1 MKFAKLAST
10 LCQIVNEPVQNG
22 QSFIT
27 QHQSGEISA
36 NLVTLKGP
44 YILQRSIVL
53 LFLPRKKVD
62 LQVHGKVS

>member
-36 NLVTLKGP
+36 NLVTLP
-44 YILQRSIVL
+44 VSRNE
-53 LFLPRKKVD
+53 FKVGEESPFQKISFD
-62 LQVHGKVS
+62 HLCIQV